1 MTRVAICQSNYL
13 PWKGYFD
20 LMHDVDVF
28 VFYDDVQYTKNDW
41 RNRNKIKTP
50 QGVQWLT
57 IPVGSHCHCR
67 ICDVKLQD
75 SYWQKQHWKTLVQRY
90 GKALH
95 FEVYREFLED
105 VYLRRQW
112 ASLSE
117 LNQYL
122 IVTIAHDYLGL
133 TTRFANSSQ
142 FHSAGTRQAR
152 ILRLLQ
158 EIGADT
164 YVSGP
169 AAKAYLD
176 TREFDVNGIRVLWKD
191 YSGYPE
197 YPQLYPPFE
206 HAVTILDLLFHTGQ
220 SATQY
225 IWGWRGPGVSSGDS
239 LPMSVSHG

>member
-20 LMHDVDVF
+20 LIHDVDVF

-57 IPVGSHCHCR
+57 IPVGNHCHCR

-117 LNQYL
+117 STSIL
-122 IVTIAHDYLGL
+122 
-133 TTRFANSSQ
+133 SS
-142 FHSAGTRQAR
+142 R
-152 ILRLLQ
+152 
-158 EIGADT
+158 
-164 YVSGP
+164 
-169 AAKAYLD
+169 
-176 TREFDVNGIRVLWKD
+176 
-191 YSGYPE
+191 
-197 YPQLYPPFE
+197 
-206 HAVTILDLLFHTGQ
+206 
-220 SATQY
+220 
-225 IWGWRGPGVSSGDS
+225 
-239 LPMSVSHG
+239 LPMTIWASRHDSQIPHSFTVPVPDRFDSSACFKR

>member
-1 MTRVAICQSNYL
+1 MRVAICQSNYL

-20 LMHDVDVF
+20 LIHDVDVF

-41 RNRNKIKTP
+41 RNRNRIKTS

-67 ICDVKLQD
+67 ICDVKLPG
-75 SYWQKQHWKTLVQRY
+75 SFWQKQHWKTLVQRY

-95 FEVYREFLED
+95 FEAYREFLED

-112 ASLSE
+112 DSLSE

-122 IVTIAHDYLGL
+122 IVTIARDYLGL

-142 FHSAGTRQAR
+142 FHSTGTRQTR
-152 ILRLLQ
+152 LLCLLQ

-176 TREFDVNGIRVLWKD
+176 TREFDENGIEVMWKD

-197 YPQLYPPFE
+197 YSQLYPPFE
-206 HAVTILDLLFHTGQ
+206 HAVTILDLLFHTGE

-225 IWGWRGPGVSSGDS
+225 IWGWRGPGVRPGNS